1 MSARDSYGQAADW
14 LVSTARRN
22 PEALLVLAA
31 GCALLMRG
39 RSSDNTSWTRDEY
52 SSRYYRDVEA
62 RGRSV
67 GNGMSYDEAQAEARN
82 IGRDM
87 SDAAGRGAEAV
98 RGYASQVTDR
108 ISGAAAPYAERMSG
122 FAGQVRQSVAD
133 LPNQA
138 MSRVQGGFAQVLRE
152 QPLAL
157 AVAGLAAGAAVAA
170 LFPASAVER
179 RAFGPAH
186 DAMAD
191 AANRAV
197 DSVTT
202 AASETGERLKQ
213 TAEERGLDPEGLK
226 DLARD
231 VAGEFAD
238 RVADKMSGSGSS
250 VPPTEAGSLA
260 PDQGEEHHRGS
271 GQTAGAGNSTQN
283 PGSRR

>member
-1 MSARDSYGQAADW
+1 MTARDTYGQAADW

-31 GCALLMRG
+31 GCALLMRS
-39 RSSDNTSWTRDEY
+39 RSSDTDSWTRDEY
-52 SSRYYRDVEA
+52 SSRYYRDVES

-67 GNGMSYDEAQAEARN
+67 GDGMSYDDARARA
-82 IGRDM
+82 RDVAGEV

-98 RGYASQVTDR
+98 RGYASHVSDR
-108 ISGAAAPYAERMSG
+108 VAGAAAPYAERMSG
-122 FAGQVRQSVAD
+122 YASQVRQSVAD

-191 AANRAV
+191 AANRAM

-213 TAEERGLDPEGLK
+213 TAEQKGLDPDGLK
-226 DLARD
+226 DLARE
-231 VAGEFAD
+231 VAGEFTD
-238 RVADKMSGSGSS
+238 RVKGKMSGSGSS
-250 VPPTEAGSLA
+250 VPSTEAGSLA
-260 PDQGEEHHRGS
+260 PDQGEDVHRGS
-271 GQTAGAGNSTQN
+271 GQTASTHTS
-283 PGSRR
+283 GDRR

>member
-1 MSARDSYGQAADW
+1 MSANDTYGQAADW
-14 LVSTARRN
+14 LMSTARRN

-31 GCALLMRG
+31 GCALLMRSK
-39 RSSDNTSWTRDEY
+39 SSDKTTRDEY
-52 SSRYYRDVEA
+52 SSSYYRDVEA
-62 RGRSV
+62 RGRNV

-82 IGRDM
+82 IGQDVA
-87 SDAAGRGAEAV
+87 DAAGRGAEAV

-108 ISGAAAPYAERMSG
+108 ISEAAAPYADRMSG

-170 LFPASAVER
+170 LFPATAVER

-191 AANRAV
+191 AANRAME
-197 DSVTT
+197 SVTT

-213 TAEERGLDPEGLK
+213 TAHEKGLDSGGLK
-226 DLARD
+226 DMARD
-231 VAGEFAD
+231 VAGEFAN
-238 RVADKMSGSGSS
+238 RVAGQMSGSGSS
-250 VPPTEAGSLA
+250 VPTTEAGSLA
-260 PDQGEEHHRGS
+260 PEQGEEHHRGS
-271 GQTAGAGNSTQN
+271 GQPAGVGSSTPN

>member
-1 MSARDSYGQAADW
+1 MTARDTYGQAADW

-31 GCALLMRG
+31 GCALLMRS
-39 RSSDNTSWTRDEY
+39 RSSDTSSDSWTRDEY
-52 SSRYYRDVEA
+52 SSRYYRDVES

-67 GNGMSYDEAQAEARN
+67 ADGMSYDDAQARARDVA
-82 IGRDM
+82 GDV
-87 SDAAGRGAEAV
+87 SDAAGRGAQAV
-98 RGYASQVTDR
+98 RGYASQVSDR
-108 ISGAAAPYAERMSG
+108 ISDAAAPYAERMSG

-191 AANRAV
+191 AASRAM

-213 TAEERGLDPEGLK
+213 TAEQKGLDPDGLK
-226 DLARD
+226 DMARE

-238 RVADKMSGSGSS
+238 RVAGKMSGSGSS
-250 VPPTEAGSLA
+250 VPSTEAGSLA
-260 PDQGEEHHRGS
+260 PEQGEDVHRGS
-271 GQTAGAGNSTQN
+271 GQTASTQTSGN
-283 PGSRR
+283 RR